1 MGDDRPRI
9 EKGVLCKRTRK
20 LAIEEIKQNL
30 PLPKIL
36 KFKILRQ
43 NRITRTKQC
52 TVITTSY
59 VKIMTLMKQFL
70 QYLQMRAQ

>member
-36 KFKILRQ
+36 KVKILKGRTESQGQ
-43 NRITRTKQC
+43 NSVQ
-52 TVITTSY
+52 
-59 VKIMTLMKQFL
+59 
-70 QYLQMRAQ
+70 